1 MAVIKTVF
9 TGTTTEQRAAEMLAY
24 LQANASGF
32 FDSITADETGN
43 ISCIIDGI
51 TALYLPYPTGNYTFT
66 IKNGNTFSD
75 VGSGVIPFK
84 VGYHSTYGI
93 LLQSNDRTCAVAK
106 NELGH
111 TVLVGIFKTTSASSS
126 FGYRFADFT
135 DGASITTPWKYNN
148 SATEAKTVCAR
159 PADLTAIVPCVFS
172 GGHYSEGLCIT
183 PFSEY
188 AGSAGILDL
197 NGVQYGYDGALALR
211 G

>member
-43 ISCIIDGI
+43 ISCVIDNV
-51 TALYLPYPTGNYTFT
+51 TALYLPYPTGNYTFA
-66 IKNGNTFSD
+66 IKNGTTFSD
-75 VGSGVIPFK
+75 FNSGAILFN

-93 LLQSNDRTCAVAK
+93 LLQGDTRTCAVAK

-111 TVLVGIFKTTSASSS
+111 TVLVGIFRTTSNSSS
-126 FGYRFADFT
+126 YGYRFADFT
-135 DGASITTPWKYNN
+135 DGTIINAPWGYNH
-148 SATEAKTVCAR
+148 SAAEAKTVCAR
-159 PADLTAIVPCVFS
+159 SADLTAIVPCVFS
-172 GGHYSEGLCIT
+172 GGHYSEGLCVT
-183 PFSEY
+183 PFAEY
-188 AGSAGILDL
+188 AGSPGLLDL
-197 NGVQYGYDGALALR
+197 NGTQYGYDGALALK

>member
-32 FDSITADETGN
+32 FDSITADATGN
-43 ISCIIDGI
+43 ISCIIDSI

-66 IKNGNTFSD
+66 IKNGETFSD
-75 VGSGVIPFK
+75 VGSGVITFN

-111 TVLVGIFKTTSASSS
+111 TVLVGIFKTTSSSSS

-135 DGASITTPWKYNN
+135 DGTIIKAPWGYNN
-148 SATEAKTVCAR
+148 AAAAAKTVCAR
-159 PADLTAIVPCVFS
+159 SADLTAIVPCVFS
-172 GGHYSEGLCIT
+172 GGHYSEGLCVT

-197 NGVQYGYDGALALR
+197 NGVQYGYDGALALK

>member
-32 FDSITADETGN
+32 FDSITADATGN

-51 TALYLPYPTGNYTFT
+51 TALYLPYPTGNITIT
-66 IKNGNTFSD
+66 IKNGGTISD
-75 VGSGVIPFK
+75 YSSGVIAFS

-93 LLQSNDRTCAVAK
+93 MLISNERTFAVAK
-106 NELGH
+106 NDLGH
-111 TVLVGIFKTTSASSS
+111 TVIAGILRTSSNSSS
-126 FGYRFADFT
+126 YGVRFADFS
-135 DGASITTPWKYNN
+135 DGVSITTPWGYNN
-148 SATEAKTVCAR
+148 STSGAKTVFSR
-159 PADLTAIVPCVFS
+159 SADLTAVVPCVFA

-188 AGSAGILDL
+188 AGSAGILNL
-197 NGVQYGYDGALALR
+197 NGVQYGYDGGLALK